1 MALTFLPESEK
12 HMRNLML
19 ALLVLFLTAPAL
31 RASEDLPVEYQSEI
45 VPSAEVEPGAGA
57 DMHLTK
63 INVEERA
70 APADAAA
77 AQLGPRGSFWWV
89 VGVIVVAGVILA
101 VIL

>member
-1 MALTFLPESEK
+1 MTESLRVVVSGTDADLPLELS
-12 HMRNLML
+12 
-19 ALLVLFLTAPAL
+19 AGDS
-31 RASEDLPVEYQSEI
+31 ASEDLPVEYQSEI